1 MEMKTKRE
9 LSLRGWIILGIIYL
23 CLLGWFALPVYHA
36 TSLLSLLHLIAK
48 GLVLS
53 GITYWQFSLYE
64 KDYSEK
70 QACIIAILTSII
82 SIVAIIT
89 FFGCSPEFTTI
100 ETLSDCLYLL
110 VMIFQTAAFIAIL
123 PFTIIALLMPLCS
136 VYHLLKPLFNKLM
149 QKNFIDKL
157 LFKQPADNN
166 KDKDKDKIKW
176 K

>member
-1 MEMKTKRE
+1 MEIKTKRE
-9 LSLRGWIILGIIYL
+9 LSLRGWLILGIIYI

-53 GITYWQFSLYE
+53 GITYWQFSLYA

-82 SIVAIIT
+82 SIVAVIT
-89 FFGCSPEFTTI
+89 FFGCSPEFTTVNNI
-100 ETLSDCLYLL
+100 SDLLYLL
-110 VMIFQTAAFIAIL
+110 VILAQVPTFIVVL
-123 PFTIIALLMPLCS
+123 PFTINALFMPLRPIPRL
-136 VYHLLKPLFNKLM
+136 VKQLFNKLM

-166 KDKDKDKIKW
+166 KDKIKW

>member
-1 MEMKTKRE
+1 MEMRTKRE
-9 LSLRGWIILGIIYL
+9 LSLRGWLILGIIYI

-53 GITYWQFSLYE
+53 GITYWQFSLYD

-70 QACIIAILTSII
+70 QARIIAFT
-82 SIVAIIT
+82 AIIT
-89 FFGCSPEFTTI
+89 FFGYSPEFTAI

-110 VMIFQTAAFIAIL
+110 VILFQTAAVIAVS
-123 PFTIIALLMPLCS
+123 PFTIIALFMPLCP
-136 VYHLLKPLFNKLM
+136 VYRLIKQFANEIM

-157 LFKQPADNN
+157 LFKQPKDDN
-166 KDKDKDKIKW
+166 KDKIKW
-176 K
+176 KCSNLSR

>member
-1 MEMKTKRE
+1 M
-9 LSLRGWIILGIIYL
+9 
-23 CLLGWFALPVYHA
+23 
-36 TSLLSLLHLIAK
+36 IAK

-82 SIVAIIT
+82 SIVAVIT

-110 VMIFQTAAFIAIL
+110 VMLFQTAAFIAIL

-136 VYHLLKPLFNKLM
+136 VYRLIKQFANEIM

-157 LFKQPADNN
+157 LFKQPKDNN
-166 KDKDKDKIKW
+166 KDKIKW

>member
-9 LSLRGWIILGIIYL
+9 LSLRGWTILGIIYL
-23 CLLGWFALPVYHA
+23 CLLGWFTLPVYHA
-36 TSLLSLLHLIAK
+36 TSLPSLLHLIVK
-48 GLVLS
+48 GSVLS
-53 GITYWQFSLYE
+53 GITYWQFSLYT

-89 FFGCSPEFTTI
+89 FFGYSPEFTTI

-110 VMIFQTAAFIAIL
+110 VMLFQAAAVIAVS
-123 PFTIIALLMPLCS
+123 PFTIITLLMPLR
-136 VYHLLKPLFNKLM
+136 PIPRLFKQFVNDIM
-149 QKNFIDKL
+149 QKNFIDKM
-157 LFKQPADNN
+157 LFKQPKDNN
-166 KDKDKDKIKW
+166 KDKIKW

>member
-1 MEMKTKRE
+1 MEMRTKRE
-9 LSLRGWIILGIIYL
+9 LSLRGWLILGIIYI

-53 GITYWQFSLYE
+53 GITYWQFNLYD

-70 QACIIAILTSII
+70 QARIIAILTSII
-82 SIVAIIT
+82 SFTAIIT
-89 FFGCSPEFTTI
+89 FFGYSPEFTAI

-110 VMIFQTAAFIAIL
+110 VILFQTAAVIAVS
-123 PFTIIALLMPLCS
+123 PFTIIALFMPLCP
-136 VYHLLKPLFNKLM
+136 VYRLIKQFVNEIM

-157 LFKQPADNN
+157 LFKQPIDDN
-166 KDKDKDKIKW
+166 KDKIKW